1 MGARIKY
8 VFEVLELRRLE
19 NGYFKDNISSWKIQ
33 EKFEYKNEGIRRQRF
48 ISKATGK
55 IEDEWIKKGCVIND

>member
-8 VFEVLELRRLE
+8 VFEDLELRRLE

-48 ISKATGK
+48 ISKAIGK
-55 IEDEWIKKGCVIND
+55 IEDEWIK